1 MWISVLEDEAVLNN
15 LITKYL
21 QKEGYSVRSY
31 LRGEDAVQGLDKP
44 TDLWVIDIMLPD
56 IDGFTVFR
64 EVQRKNPNSYVIFI
78 SARNQD
84 IDRLAGLELGGDDYI
99 SKPFL
104 VRELVIKVQRLLK
117 GGRPKT
123 AEVQVGPYT
132 VHLEK
137 HLVYC
142 GGESISLTV
151 KEYDLLLYL
160 AANRG
165 HVLKRGDI
173 LDAVWGYTFYGSD
186 RVVDDTIRRL
196 RKKLPGIEI
205 STLYGL
211 GYCLTGRGM
220 NRFAT
225 RYWLQDWPL
234 SVQLWACL
242 SLAEGL
248 HFGRHPAVR
257 PPPASAGG
265 ARTVVW
271 AGRPVPPAA
280 HCKPVRRQAGGPA
293 HYRAPGA
300 AGRES
305 GAHQGQK
312 LE

>member
-137 HLVYC
+137 APGLLRQREYQPH
-142 GGESISLTV
+142 GE
-151 KEYDLLLYL
+151 
-160 AANRG
+160 G
-165 HVLKRGDI
+165 
-173 LDAVWGYTFYGSD
+173 
-186 RVVDDTIRRL
+186 
-196 RKKLPGIEI
+196 
-205 STLYGL
+205 
-211 GYCLTGRGM
+211 
-220 NRFAT
+220 
-225 RYWLQDWPL
+225 
-234 SVQLWACL
+234 
-242 SLAEGL
+242 
-248 HFGRHPAVR
+248 VR
-257 PPPASAGG
+257 PAALSGG
-265 ARTVVW
+265 
-271 AGRPVPPAA
+271 
-280 HCKPVRRQAGGPA
+280 
-293 HYRAPGA
+293 
-300 AGRES
+300 
-305 GAHQGQK
+305 
-312 LE
+312 

>member
-132 VHLEK
+132 VHL
-137 HLVYC
+137 
-142 GGESISLTV
+142 
-151 KEYDLLLYL
+151 

-211 GYCLTGRGM
+211 GYCLTEERHE
-220 NRFAT
+220 
-225 RYWLQDWPL
+225 
-234 SVQLWACL
+234 
-242 SLAEGL
+242 SL
-248 HFGRHPAVR
+248 
-257 PPPASAGG
+257 
-265 ARTVVW
+265 
-271 AGRPVPPAA
+271 
-280 HCKPVRRQAGGPA
+280 CD
-293 HYRAPGA
+293 
-300 AGRES
+300 
-305 GAHQGQK
+305 
-312 LE
+312 